1 MSKVKGL
8 FAFDIVNNKLLQCDK
23 EYCNDTAFFTFD
35 NGKALCVRHGSRVG
49 VYLFVGKIWAGVAPR
64 KLFQTQREESYLV

>member
-1 MSKVKGL
+1 MMSKVKGL

-35 NGKALCVRHGSRVG
+35 NGKALCVRHGNRVG
-49 VYLFVGKIWAGVAPR
+49 V
-64 KLFQTQREESYLV
+64 